1 MFLKVSLFATC
12 LVDMF
17 QSEIGKSTVELLER
31 LDCVIDFP
39 NAQTCCGQ
47 PAYNSGYVKVSKEA
61 MKNTIRTFEN
71 AEYIVCPSGSCANM
85 IKDYEQIFVHDDIWR
100 ERAKAVSSRTYELTQ
115 FIVDVLKI
123 ENVGAKLNGTA
134 TYHPSCHMTRLL
146 QVRNAPK
153 TLLQNVEGLELI
165 ELPLKENCCGFGG
178 TFSVKMGQISKQ
190 MVDEKVSTVQQTGAH
205 YLIGSDA
212 GCLMNIGGR
221 INRKDLN
228 VQTMHIAEVLNSH

>member
-39 NAQTCCGQ
+39 KAQTCCGQ

>member
-1 MFLKVSLFATC
+1 MKVSLFATC

-39 NAQTCCGQ
+39 KAQTCCGQ

>member
-1 MFLKVSLFATC
+1 
-12 LVDMF
+12 MF

-39 NAQTCCGQ
+39 KAQTCCGQ